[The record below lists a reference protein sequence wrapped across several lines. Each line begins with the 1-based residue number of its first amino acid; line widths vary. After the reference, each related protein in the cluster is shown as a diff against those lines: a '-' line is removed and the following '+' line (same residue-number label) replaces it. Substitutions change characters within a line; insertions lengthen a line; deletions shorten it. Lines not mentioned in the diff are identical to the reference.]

1 MYEDYFRFT
10 QKPFSIAP
18 DPGFLFLSDGHREAL
33 AHLMYGLNDGGF
45 VLVTGEVGTGK
56 TTLLRN
62 LVGKVPES
70 LDVAFILNPRL
81 TVRELLETICEE
93 LGIIDEGHN
102 LQSVK
107 QYIDVLNVHL
117 LKTHAED
124 RSTVLIIDEAQNLSP
139 AVLEQIRLLTN
150 LETNEKKLLRIL
162 LLGQPELAELL
173 ARKELRQLAQRITAR
188 YHLSALNRGETHA
201 YVAHRLTRAS
211 GNPHL
216 FTRPAIS
223 TLFRAS
229 RGIPRVINVV
239 ADRALLGAYVDGKLR
254 VNAKT
259 VRRAARESAGKKGSK
274 MTMWL
279 VAALLI
285 VSVGAAAW
293 FFGGQPGTADI
304 IAAMP
309 TLPLNKSAT
318 DLEQISAAQPA
329 QTQSVK
335 EPSIEEAETEA
346 VLTQQEVAQAPVQP
360 STPEPETK
368 VYDQVTRPK
377 NQTQVHT
384 EQQAFSELY
393 SAWGAVYTA
402 PNMITPCDYAKMVSL
417 QCLNRKGTWSDVE
430 QLDLPVVL
438 ELWDTENRPFYA
450 ALLGSK
456 GDELTLVVSETTL
469 ITTARHLRN
478 LWFGS
483 YVALWHVPTK
493 NRKELKLGD
502 TDPSVVWLRS
512 SLSKEFGRSFT
523 SENEEVYDET
533 VRDAILQFQQ
543 SLGLNTDGIVGPE
556 TWVELQNRH
565 RLERPGLTT

>member
-1 MYEDYFRFT
+1 
-10 QKPFSIAP
+10 
-18 DPGFLFLSDGHREAL
+18 
-33 AHLMYGLNDGGF
+33 
-45 VLVTGEVGTGK
+45 
-56 TTLLRN
+56 
-62 LVGKVPES
+62 
-70 LDVAFILNPRL
+70 
-81 TVRELLETICEE
+81 
-93 LGIIDEGHN
+93 
-102 LQSVK
+102 
-107 QYIDVLNVHL
+107 
-117 LKTHAED
+117 
-124 RSTVLIIDEAQNLSP
+124 
-139 AVLEQIRLLTN
+139 
-150 LETNEKKLLRIL
+150 
-162 LLGQPELAELL
+162 
-173 ARKELRQLAQRITAR
+173 
-188 YHLSALNRGETHA
+188 
-201 YVAHRLTRAS
+201 
-211 GNPHL
+211 
-216 FTRPAIS
+216 
-223 TLFRAS
+223 
-229 RGIPRVINVV
+229 
-239 ADRALLGAYVDGKLR
+239 
-254 VNAKT
+254 
-259 VRRAARESAGKKGSK
+259 
-274 MTMWL
+274 
-279 VAALLI
+279 LLI

-309 TLPLNKSAT
+309 TLPMNKSGKNKSAT

-402 PNMITPCDYAKMVSL
+402 PNMTTPCDYAKMVSL